1 MNLHPASSST
11 PADDAAGGGG
21 GGKEAEGEG
30 GEDAEGGED
39 GEDGEDVEA
48 IEVEIEDADGGIA
61 KMSLSAKDLH
71 QSETPPPPHTS
82 TGSPSPL
89 GAAS

>member
-1 MNLHPASSST
+1 M
-11 PADDAAGGGG
+11 
-21 GGKEAEGEG
+21 EG
-30 GEDAEGGED
+30 

-82 TGSPSPL
+82 TGSPTPL

>member
-11 PADDAAGGGG
+11 PADDGAGGGG
-21 GGKEAEGEG
+21 GGKEAEGED
-30 GEDAEGGED
+30 GEDAEG

-82 TGSPSPL
+82 SGSPSPL

>member
-21 GGKEAEGEG
+21 GGGKEAEGEDG
-30 GEDAEGGED
+30 KNAEGGV
-39 GEDGEDVEA
+39 DGEDVEA

-82 TGSPSPL
+82 TGSPTPL

>member
-11 PADDAAGGGG
+11 PADNAVGGGGG
-21 GGKEAEGEG
+21 GGKEAEGED
-30 GEDAEGGED
+30 GEDAEG

-71 QSETPPPPHTS
+71 PVLIAHS
-82 TGSPSPL
+82 GL
-89 GAAS
+89 

>member
-11 PADDAAGGGG
+11 PADVGAGGGG
-21 GGKEAEGEG
+21 GGKEAEGED
-30 GEDAEGGED
+30 GEDAEG

-71 QSETPPPPHTS
+71 QSETPPPTHTS
-82 TGSPSPL
+82 TGSPTPL

>member
-11 PADDAAGGGG
+11 PADDGAGGGG
-21 GGKEAEGEG
+21 GGKEAEGED
-30 GEDAEGGED
+30 GEDAEG

-82 TGSPSPL
+82 TGSPTPL

>member
-21 GGKEAEGEG
+21 GGKEAEGED
-30 GEDAEGGED
+30 GEDAEG

-61 KMSLSAKDLH
+61 KMSLSAKGLH

-82 TGSPSPL
+82 TGSPTPL

>member
-21 GGKEAEGEG
+21 GGKEAEGED
-30 GEDAEGGED
+30 GEDAEG

-82 TGSPSPL
+82 TGSPTPL

>member
-11 PADDAAGGGG
+11 PADDGAGGGG
-21 GGKEAEGEG
+21 GGKEAEGED
-30 GEDAEGGED
+30 GEDAEG

-71 QSETPPPPHTS
+71 QSEIPPPPHTS
-82 TGSPSPL
+82 IGSPSPL

>member
-11 PADDAAGGGG
+11 PADDGAGGGG

-30 GEDAEGGED
+30 GEDAEG

-82 TGSPSPL
+82 TGSPTPL

>member
-21 GGKEAEGEG
+21 GGKEAEGED
-30 GEDAEGGED
+30 GEDAEG

-82 TGSPSPL
+82 SGSPTPL

>member
-11 PADDAAGGGG
+11 PADDGAGGGG
-21 GGKEAEGEG
+21 GGDKEAEGED
-30 GEDAEGGED
+30 GEDAEG

-82 TGSPSPL
+82 TGSPIPL